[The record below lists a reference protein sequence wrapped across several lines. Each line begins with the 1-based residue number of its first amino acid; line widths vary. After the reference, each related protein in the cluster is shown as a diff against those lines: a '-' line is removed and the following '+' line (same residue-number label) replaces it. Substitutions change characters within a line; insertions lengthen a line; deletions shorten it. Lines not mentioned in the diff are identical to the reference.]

1 MLRRTVHPDPARD
14 KLLVKFLEIVGIETD
29 VAGADLACFVVNQ
42 RLASG
47 RELDQFEPAGAKAQK
62 TYRCSVP
69 GQRVI

>member
-14 KLLVKFLEIVGIETD
+14 KLLVKFLEVVGLETD
-29 VAGADLACFVVNQ
+29 MGGADLACFVFNQ

-62 TYRCSVP
+62 DRPAARSR
-69 GQRVI
+69 GSL